1 MAFTLTD
8 TRAQTT
14 RDCEYADALETYFE
28 RSPGT
33 NVEKLR
39 NFAKFVPRQTLSLF
53 LAKNALFQQIVGIHG
68 HIVECGVFLGGGL
81 MTWAQLSAIYEPVNH
96 VRRIIGFDTF
106 DGFVELDEKD
116 RGDNTEY
123 AVTGGLR
130 ASVQADIEEAARL

>member
-14 RDCEYADALETYFE
+14 RDSEYADALETYFE
-28 RSPGT
+28 RTPGT

-53 LAKNALFQQIVGIHG
+53 LAKNALFQQLVGIHG

-96 VRRIIGFDTF
+96 VRRIVGFDTF

-116 RGDNTEY
+116 RGDNTE
-123 AVTGGLR
+123 
-130 ASVQADIEEAARL
+130 